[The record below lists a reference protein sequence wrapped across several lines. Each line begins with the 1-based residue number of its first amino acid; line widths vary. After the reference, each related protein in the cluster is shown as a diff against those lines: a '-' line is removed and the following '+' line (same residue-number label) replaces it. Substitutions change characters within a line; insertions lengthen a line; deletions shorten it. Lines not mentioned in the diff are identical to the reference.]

1 MQIYNRFLINQ
12 KKRNKKRVVILNFT
26 KNTRMNLIID
36 VGNTRV
42 KVAVFE
48 SGKIAE
54 VFIFQKKKIIENL
67 KKILQDF
74 FIEHSIISSVASF
87 TDEEVKEIDDLLNP
101 LFLNSETK
109 VPFKNK
115 YDTPKT
121 LGVDRIALAAAA
133 TDQYPNENVLVIDAG
148 TCITYEFIT
157 KNKEYLG
164 GAISPGIKMRYRAL
178 NTFTSKLPLLETSK
192 IESFI
197 GANTNDSIH
206 SGVVNG
212 VYNEI
217 KGLINQYT
225 SEFKDLTVVLT
236 GGDTKFLEEQLKSVI
251 FAQPNFILEG
261 LHTILIYNLA
271 DD

>member
-1 MQIYNRFLINQ
+1 
-12 KKRNKKRVVILNFT
+12 
-26 KNTRMNLIID
+26 MNLIID

-48 SGKIAE
+48 SGKILE
-54 VFIFQKKKIIENL
+54 VFVFQKEKLLENL
-67 KKILQDF
+67 NKILQDF
-74 FIEHSIISSVASF
+74 SVEHTIVSSVASF
-87 TDEEVKEIDDLLNP
+87 TDKEIEKIDQLLSP

-109 VPFKNK
+109 VPFKNN

-133 TDQYPNENVLVIDAG
+133 VDQYPNENVLVIDAG

-164 GAISPGIKMRYRAL
+164 GAISPGIKMRYNAL
-178 NTFTSKLPLLETSK
+178 HTFTSNLPLLKSSQ
-192 IESFI
+192 INSFI
-197 GANTNDSIH
+197 GTNTNNSIH

-225 SEFKDLTVVLT
+225 SEFQDLTVVLT